1 MPDNGEPDIDADTGA
16 PGSATACRAAIPR
29 PITAAA
35 AITPLERAV
44 TPRRLKP
51 HLRMAPRVPAA
62 LLTGRRHHPPAVWR
76 KTGELWSSLARA
88 SPVDPRQPPA
98 PDGPLCIASL
108 LLRLHRPPPSPAAT
122 RGGLPPAAP

>member
-76 KTGELWSSLARA
+76 KTGELWSSLAPA
-88 SPVDPRQPPA
+88 SPVDPGQPTPH
-98 PDGPLCIASL
+98 DGHLCIPSFFI
-108 LLRLHRPPPSPAAT
+108 RLSP
-122 RGGLPPAAP
+122 